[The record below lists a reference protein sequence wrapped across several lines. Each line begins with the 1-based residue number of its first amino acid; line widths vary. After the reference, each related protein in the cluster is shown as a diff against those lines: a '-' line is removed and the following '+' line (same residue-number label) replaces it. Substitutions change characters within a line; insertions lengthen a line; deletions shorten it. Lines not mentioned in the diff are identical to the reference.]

1 MNNSYINEKN
11 ATGNDKFLS
20 SVKEKNKIINN
31 FTLDYYY
38 DLLDKYDLSGT
49 WNMIIKELK
58 EHTVESL
65 NKTFLK
71 FDDIG
76 ELYEIGLAHT
86 NKIEKKEL
94 GKYYTPT

>member
-38 DLLDKYDLSGT
+38 DLLELS
-49 WNMIIKELK
+49 
-58 EHTVESL
+58 
-65 NKTFLK
+65 
-71 FDDIG
+71 
-76 ELYEIGLAHT
+76 
-86 NKIEKKEL
+86 
-94 GKYYTPT
+94 